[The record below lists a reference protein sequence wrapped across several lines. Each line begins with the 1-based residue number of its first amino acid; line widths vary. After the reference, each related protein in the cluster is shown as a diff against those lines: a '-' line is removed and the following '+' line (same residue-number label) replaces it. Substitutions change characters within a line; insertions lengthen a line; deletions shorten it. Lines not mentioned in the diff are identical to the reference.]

1 MSTAI
6 QTYEGS
12 AAITQWREPEE
23 VLAQARKC
31 AIALKGVLD
40 LKPADKKV
48 IFNNEEY
55 LEREDWGTVA
65 NFYNCT
71 AKSTE
76 TRYLQYGEVVGFEA
90 VAVVI
95 DRMSGIEIGRAESM
109 CLNDEE
115 NWGKVPKYEWED
127 KLDDNG
133 KKIWNPNLRKGKGGY
148 EAKKVK
154 VGETQKPLFQLRS
167 MAQTRAEAKALKSV
181 FGWVVV
187 LAGYRATPAEELTG
201 HEDFERGNGREQK
214 PPVQQPQR
222 ASEVKKQQ
230 EAQQSTQA
238 QQGQQTT
245 TQGQQQEPQG
255 KTAENPGEKEIF
267 GIIESAKQAK
277 SGTMWVTVKG
287 EPFIVAVDEKNIDGD
302 MVTGNYIKFRGILK
316 WSEKLKTAQN
326 PKGKFWSLAALIELS
341 PVQDGDPSEPVS
353 GAESSTQADPKNAP
367 MADDAEAV
375 ADALFGG
382 KKEPQSNAGVQGL
395 VDKGMLTPAS
405 QLPTT
410 TKPGTIG
417 SKRAKRLYAIAGQN
431 KKATGFTDE
440 NIHKVLAALPNPL
453 EHLSDLE
460 VSMYEQFEKFC
471 TGESDWTELLKD
483 E

>member
-1 MSTAI
+1 MEGDMSTAI

-238 QQGQQTT
+238 QQGQQAN
-245 TQGQQQEPQG
+245 TQGQQQ
-255 KTAENPGEKEIF
+255 TADKPVEKEVS
-267 GIIESAKQAK
+267 GIIENIKPMK
-277 SGTMWVTVKG
+277 SVWWLTIKGEKLIVRVLEKDTDADMVKG
-287 EPFIVAVDEKNIDGD
+287 NF
-302 MVTGNYIKFRGILK
+302 IKFRGQVLNN
-316 WSEKLKTAQN
+316 QQV
-326 PKGKFWSLAALIELS
+326 GDFWALLGLIELS
-341 PVQDGDPSEPVS
+341 PVQDGDPEKSEEKP
-353 GAESSTQADPKNAP
+353 ADDGK

-382 KKEPQSNAGVQGL
+382 KQETEGKAAVQGL

-417 SKRAKRLYAIAGQN
+417 NKRAKRLYAIAGQN

>member
-1 MSTAI
+1 MEGDMSTAI

-95 DRMSGIEIGRAESM
+95 DRISGIEIGRAESM

-230 EAQQSTQA
+230 EAQHSTQT
-238 QQGQQTT
+238 QQSQQAN
-245 TQGQQQEPQG
+245 TQGQQQ
-255 KTAENPGEKEIF
+255 TADKPGEKEVS
-267 GIIESAKQAK
+267 GIIESAKQSK
-277 SGTMWVTVKG
+277 SGSMWITVKG
-287 EPFIVAVDEKNIDGD
+287 EPLVVAVDEKNIDAD
-302 MVTGNYIKFRGILK
+302 MVAGNFIKFRGLLK
-316 WSEKLKTAQN
+316 WANPLKTEKN
-326 PKGKFWSLAALIELS
+326 PKGEFWSLAALIELS
-341 PVQDGDPSEPVS
+341 PVQDGDPEKSEEKP
-353 GAESSTQADPKNAP
+353 ADDGK

-382 KKEPQSNAGVQGL
+382 KQETEGKAAVQGL

-417 SKRAKRLYAIAGQN
+417 NKRAKRLYAIAGQN